1 MDTLIKEKKMRI
13 HCTKK
18 MLKAIK
24 NSDGNFGDSKVTI
37 DMDYDHAIDS
47 DELYDWHANVVELT
61 RATVLVVLMND
72 KTYYPIVCGPIR
84 LSKINRFLADFQ
96 SNLLQLMQETKIP
109 ERIREDYV
117 NNCKNVTFTKTLNH
131 SKVSQLSSIGS
142 DALHYVY
149 YEDLNIK
156 DIDPISISVWLSD
169 IYRTKDG
176 VFQKPIDLWLEEW

>member
-1 MDTLIKEKKMRI
+1 MRI

-18 MLKAIK
+18 MLTAIK
-24 NSDGNFGDSKVTI
+24 NSDGIFGDSKVAI
-37 DMDYDHAIDS
+37 DMDYDHATDS

-117 NNCKNVTFTKTLNH
+117 NDCKNVTFTKTLNR

-176 VFQKPIDLWLEEW
+176 VFQKPIDLWIEEWQRRIH